1 MPQLGGMYRGD
12 FRRKSTLSEFGFRL
26 PSCVDNRPLK
36 FEEWDSMRP
45 QTIFVSAAPGPWE
58 LNRTEG
64 IFVEQVIRPT
74 GLLDPVCD
82 VRPAASQVDD
92 LLEECRQS
100 VALGGRVLVTTL
112 TKRMAEDLTE

>member
-1 MPQLGGMYRGD
+1 M
-12 FRRKSTLSEFGFRL
+12 GFDEA
-26 PSCVDNRPLK
+26 PNN
-36 FEEWDSMRP
+36 
-45 QTIFVSAAPGPWE
+45 FVSPTPGPWE

-100 VALGGRVLVTTL
+100 VALGPSACDDAYQKDGG
-112 TKRMAEDLTE
+112 KI